1 MWIYSQGFA
10 TLYYQASVDGP
21 LTEVAKGYSGRGVG
35 RNDPTYQC
43 NEEWG
48 PLPIGKYTIEEPKK
62 GPTPYSLPLEPDP
75 TNDMCDPPR
84 ENFLIHGDKAT
95 EPPEIPY
102 VASHGCIILP
112 RPTRQKIW
120 ESGDHEL
127 LVVRFATET

>member
-1 MWIYSQGFA
+1 MWIYSQGFE

-95 EPPEIPY
+95 EPPEINLRG
-102 VASHGCIILP
+102 VAWLHNSTQTNPSENLGE
-112 RPTRQKIW
+112 RRSRVT
-120 ESGDHEL
+120 
-127 LVVRFATET
+127 